1 MLAWLY
7 SFSYLAPMRAKDKQ
21 INFRAYQEDYDN
33 LRHASTATHLPVSH
47 LIRACIKAYLCKL
60 VKTHG
65 GGK

>member
-1 MLAWLY
+1 
-7 SFSYLAPMRAKDKQ
+7 MRAKDKQ

>member
-1 MLAWLY
+1 MKT
-7 SFSYLAPMRAKDKQ
+7 KDAV
-21 INFRAYQEDYDN
+21 IHFRAYQEDYDN
-33 LRHASTATHLPVSH
+33 LRHASAETHLPVSH